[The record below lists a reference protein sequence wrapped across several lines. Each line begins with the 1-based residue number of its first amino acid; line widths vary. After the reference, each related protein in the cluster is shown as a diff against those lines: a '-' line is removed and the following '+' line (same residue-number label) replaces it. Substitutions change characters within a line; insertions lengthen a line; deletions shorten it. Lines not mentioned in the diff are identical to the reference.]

1 MEGSYERQIEDKIMG
16 KVDERVNDKVNEL
29 YGKIDGLKAR
39 FTGYLIITGLVA
51 SLIGGSVGYVLNN
64 RTEKEIKDLDTKVSS
79 IYLQSVDTTPDNL
92 IFPDDMTT
100 DITSGGLASI
110 KPSKSMSDSVMNSF
124 SEKRLIHPMPVPG
137 SSKQVESSF
146 EEY

>member
-1 MEGSYERQIEDKIMG
+1 MEGSFERQIEDKIMG

-39 FTGYLIITGLVA
+39 FTGYMIITGLVA

-110 KPSKSMSDSVMNSF
+110 KPSKSLSGEVMEDFNA
-124 SEKRLIHPMPVPG
+124 KRLIQPVPVPE
-137 SSKQVESSF
+137 SNKRLESSI
-146 EEY
+146 EGY